1 MEFAFLSCR
10 ITTGRQEPPG
20 EMKLRRS
27 DYKHPARIKGHEF
40 RDSGLPVNM
49 YRKSWNIS
57 GEWARGFRIFDGL
70 ALFLES
76 VWARGRYS
84 DMDLFTEESALW
96 EGTDGVSEAGVALE
110 TGAALAAG
118 VALGAKEALQ
128 NEGAWSARFPIAEKD
143 LELVAS
149 LGAKSQEDDRVSRPC
164 EILVPNSEVPEL
176 PMKII

>member
-1 MEFAFLSCR
+1 
-10 ITTGRQEPPG
+10 
-20 EMKLRRS
+20 
-27 DYKHPARIKGHEF
+27 
-40 RDSGLPVNM
+40 
-49 YRKSWNIS
+49 
-57 GEWARGFRIFDGL
+57 
-70 ALFLES
+70 
-76 VWARGRYS
+76 
-84 DMDLFTEESALW
+84 MDLFTEESALW